1 MQSTICI
8 LFIAITV
15 LTCRAKIEIIQD
27 NGISIEFDKPLTIR
41 CTNDR
46 TSDVEF
52 RHEQLVV
59 AYCLGKHGCNI
70 DDGRFNITQN
80 TSAGRNEYILTSK
93 DTIQPDLCGVYECKD
108 LLFPE
113 KDSAQVS
120 IIGFDTEKYNA
131 TEEKD
136 TIYLTT
142 ACTFHVSLSD
152 MQIVWYTY
160 DNTILRLLDET
171 RMGHSM
177 TPFNSASVCSDECDT
192 ISAYRFTFGLNIT
205 DQEQGYTDVFIETE
219 IFHPDYKNKPL
230 TWRSSNTF
238 RVKDSSPK
246 TSISWVALSFIVLAS
261 VLVTVLIAGA
271 IYVLIRFRRR
281 RMNRAGT
288 YIHTNTEKSMN
299 RALRIRES
307 MPRFRSR
314 GKKAAKSRH
323 VGTQPVGESVRDS
336 QSGKFFF
343 LQFSLFSLELEL
355 PLLVKKYRVLLTKCI
370 CIELR
375 PVYYQTRCK
384 LEQCVLRLIQCSLCI
399 RLSVW

>member
-1 MQSTICI
+1 MAAI
-8 LFIAITV
+8 LMT
-15 LTCRAKIEIIQD
+15 E
-27 NGISIEFDKPLTIR
+27 
-41 CTNDR
+41 
-46 TSDVEF
+46 
-52 RHEQLVV
+52 
-59 AYCLGKHGCNI
+59 
-70 DDGRFNITQN
+70 
-80 TSAGRNEYILTSK
+80 
-93 DTIQPDLCGVYECKD
+93 
-108 LLFPE
+108 
-113 KDSAQVS
+113 
-120 IIGFDTEKYNA
+120 GFDTEKYNA

-261 VLVTVLIAGA
+261 VLVTVLIEEA
-271 IYVLIRFRRR
+271 IYLFKEAILLRNDTEILQKLSFKDC
-281 RMNRAGT
+281 
-288 YIHTNTEKSMN
+288 NTTSEQPDEKKNEQS
-299 RALRIRES
+299 RDIYTHQHREKHEQS
-307 MPRFRSR
+307 LTGKVCLGFVQG
-314 GKKAAKSRH
+314 GKKR
-323 VGTQPVGESVRDS
+323 QNRDTWEHS
-336 QSGKFFF
+336 QSERAIETCNVFQGKKRIIFETLGYTANRMWTFPISRYMI
-343 LQFSLFSLELEL
+343 LNSNRC
-355 PLLVKKYRVLLTKCI
+355 LLYRLHQNIGPT
-370 CIELR
+370 
-375 PVYYQTRCK
+375 
-384 LEQCVLRLIQCSLCI
+384 
-399 RLSVW
+399 